1 MEKIREL
8 LRNWME
14 EPEAKQAQGT
24 HPKQEAHQHERDRHH
39 GS

>member
-14 EPEAKQAQGT
+14 EPEAKQDAERRKQAQKG
-24 HPKQEAHQHERDRHH
+24 Q
-39 GS
+39 G